1 MTRKQKKSL
10 LRIVIGGVLMLA
22 ALLAPLEGYWRLLLF
37 VPAYLVAGGD
47 VIWNALRGIF
57 RGQLLD
63 ENFLMTVA
71 SVGAFFVSDYAE
83 GVAVMLFFQ
92 VGELFQNIAVHR
104 SRRSIAA
111 LMDIRPDSANVLR
124 DGSFVTVSPE
134 EVETGEVIQV
144 RAGERI
150 PLDGEVISGTAMLDT
165 SALTGESVPR
175 AVSPGSSVLSGSVN
189 QNGLLEIRVSCPASQ
204 STVTRILEL
213 VENASSRKAR
223 VESFITRFAQV
234 YTPAVVAAAV
244 LLALLPPL
252 ILQQPFSKWIHQALT
267 FLVISCPCALV
278 ISVPLSFFGGIGG
291 ASRKGILFKGSNA
304 LETVASA
311 SVVVFDK
318 TGTLTEGVFEVTG
331 LYPQGELE
339 KDELLRLCAM
349 AESVSEHPIALSV
362 RRAFGQETAAPDSF
376 EERAGQGILAQVE
389 GKTLACGNEKLMAA
403 LGLSPMTPPQPGTV
417 VHLAVDSVY
426 QGCLVISDRVRP
438 DAKEAITRLRRLG
451 VRQMVMLTG
460 DIAAAAQPVAQQL
473 GLDRYWAGLLPSDK
487 VEQVEKLL
495 AEKRQGEKLLF
506 VGDGINDAPVLALAD
521 AGVAMG
527 GLGSDAAIEAA
538 DVVLMDDQPGKLADA
553 VKIARKT
560 MVIARENIIFALGVK
575 GLILLLGLFGM
586 ASMWAAVFA
595 DVGVAVIAILN
606 AMRAM
611 RS

>member
-47 VIWNALRGIF
+47 VVWNALRGIF

-175 AVSPGSSVLSGSVN
+175 SVSPGSPVLSGSVN

-223 VESFITRFAQV
+223 VESFITRFARV

-349 AESVSEHPIALSV
+349 AENVSEHPIALSV

-417 VHLAVDSVY
+417 VHLAVDGVY

-438 DAKEAITRLRRLG
+438 DAKEAIIRLRRLG

-473 GLDRYWAGLLPSDK
+473 GLDRYWAGLLPGDK

>member
-47 VIWNALRGIF
+47 VVWNALRGIF

-175 AVSPGSSVLSGSVN
+175 SVSPGSPVLSGSVN

-223 VESFITRFAQV
+223 VESFITRFARV

-311 SVVVFDK
+311 GVVVFDK

-403 LGLSPMTPPQPGTV
+403 LGLSPMTPSQPGTV
-417 VHLAVDSVY
+417 VHLAVDGVY

-438 DAKEAITRLRRLG
+438 DAKEAIIRLRRLG

-473 GLDRYWAGLLPSDK
+473 GLDRYWACLLPGDK

-560 MVIARENIIFALGVK
+560 MAIARENIIFALGVK

>member
-175 AVSPGSSVLSGSVN
+175 SVSPGSSVLSGSVN

-349 AESVSEHPIALSV
+349 AERVSEHPIALSV

-403 LGLSPMTPPQPGTV
+403 LGLSPMTPPQPSTV

>member
-47 VIWNALRGIF
+47 VVWNALRGIF

-175 AVSPGSSVLSGSVN
+175 SVSPGSPVLSGSVN

-213 VENASSRKAR
+213 VENASPGRR
-223 VESFITRFAQV
+223 GWR
-234 YTPAVVAAAV
+234 
-244 LLALLPPL
+244 ALLPGLLGCIPL
-252 ILQQPFSKWIHQALT
+252 
-267 FLVISCPCALV
+267 
-278 ISVPLSFFGGIGG
+278 
-291 ASRKGILFKGSNA
+291 
-304 LETVASA
+304 
-311 SVVVFDK
+311 
-318 TGTLTEGVFEVTG
+318 
-331 LYPQGELE
+331 
-339 KDELLRLCAM
+339 LLWQ
-349 AESVSEHPIALSV
+349 
-362 RRAFGQETAAPDSF
+362 RRACW
-376 EERAGQGILAQVE
+376 L
-389 GKTLACGNEKLMAA
+389 C
-403 LGLSPMTPPQPGTV
+403 
-417 VHLAVDSVY
+417 
-426 QGCLVISDRVRP
+426 CLR
-438 DAKEAITRLRRLG
+438 
-451 VRQMVMLTG
+451 
-460 DIAAAAQPVAQQL
+460 
-473 GLDRYWAGLLPSDK
+473 
-487 VEQVEKLL
+487 
-495 AEKRQGEKLLF
+495 
-506 VGDGINDAPVLALAD
+506 
-521 AGVAMG
+521 
-527 GLGSDAAIEAA
+527 
-538 DVVLMDDQPGKLADA
+538 
-553 VKIARKT
+553 
-560 MVIARENIIFALGVK
+560 
-575 GLILLLGLFGM
+575 
-586 ASMWAAVFA
+586 
-595 DVGVAVIAILN
+595 
-606 AMRAM
+606 
-611 RS
+611 

>member
-47 VIWNALRGIF
+47 VVWNALRGIF

-175 AVSPGSSVLSGSVN
+175 SVSPGSPVLSGSVN

-223 VESFITRFAQV
+223 VESFITRFARV

-311 SVVVFDK
+311 GVVVFDK

-403 LGLSPMTPPQPGTV
+403 LGLSPMTPSQPGTV
-417 VHLAVDSVY
+417 VHLAVDGVY

-438 DAKEAITRLRRLG
+438 DAKEAIIRLRRLG

-473 GLDRYWAGLLPSDK
+473 GLDRYWAGLLPGDK

-560 MVIARENIIFALGVK
+560 MAIARENIIFALGVK

>member
-47 VIWNALRGIF
+47 VVWNALRGIF

-175 AVSPGSSVLSGSVN
+175 SVSPGSPVLSGSVN

-223 VESFITRFAQV
+223 VESFITRFARV

-417 VHLAVDSVY
+417 VHLAVDGVY

-438 DAKEAITRLRRLG
+438 DAKEAIIRLRRLG

-473 GLDRYWAGLLPSDK
+473 GLDRYWAGLLPGDK

-560 MVIARENIIFALGVK
+560 MAIARENIIFALGVK

>member
-47 VIWNALRGIF
+47 VVWNALRGIF

-175 AVSPGSSVLSGSVN
+175 SVSPGSSVLSGSVN

-223 VESFITRFAQV
+223 VESFITRFARV

-311 SVVVFDK
+311 GVVVFDK

-403 LGLSPMTPPQPGTV
+403 LGLSPMTPSQPGTV
-417 VHLAVDSVY
+417 VHLAVDGVY

-438 DAKEAITRLRRLG
+438 DAKEAIIRLRRLG

-473 GLDRYWAGLLPSDK
+473 GLDRYWAGLLPGDK

-560 MVIARENIIFALGVK
+560 MAIARENIIFALGVK

>member
-47 VIWNALRGIF
+47 VVWNALRGIF

-175 AVSPGSSVLSGSVN
+175 SVSPGSPVLSGSVN

-223 VESFITRFAQV
+223 VESFITRFARV

-311 SVVVFDK
+311 GVVVFDK

-403 LGLSPMTPPQPGTV
+403 LGLSPMTPSQPGTV
-417 VHLAVDSVY
+417 VHLAVDGVY

-473 GLDRYWAGLLPSDK
+473 GLDRYWAGLLPGDK
-487 VEQVEKLL
+487 VDQVEKLL

>member
-47 VIWNALRGIF
+47 VVWNALRGIF

-175 AVSPGSSVLSGSVN
+175 SVSPGSPVLSGSVN

-223 VESFITRFAQV
+223 VESFITRFARV

-311 SVVVFDK
+311 GVVVFDK

-403 LGLSPMTPPQPGTV
+403 LGLSPMTPSQPGTV
-417 VHLAVDSVY
+417 VHLAVDGVY

-460 DIAAAAQPVAQQL
+460 AIAAAAQPVAQRL
-473 GLDRYWAGLLPSDK
+473 GVDRYWAGLLPGDK

-560 MVIARENIIFALGVK
+560 MAIARENIIFALGVK

>member
-47 VIWNALRGIF
+47 VVWNALRGIF

-175 AVSPGSSVLSGSVN
+175 SVSPGSPVLSGSVN

-223 VESFITRFAQV
+223 VESFITRFARV

-304 LETVASA
+304 LETVAFA
-311 SVVVFDK
+311 GVVVFDK

-403 LGLSPMTPPQPGTV
+403 LGLSPMTPSQPGTV
-417 VHLAVDSVY
+417 VHLAVDGVY

-438 DAKEAITRLRRLG
+438 DAKEAIIRLRRLG

-473 GLDRYWAGLLPSDK
+473 GLDRYWAGLLPGDK

-560 MVIARENIIFALGVK
+560 MAIARENIIFALGVK

>member
-47 VIWNALRGIF
+47 VVWNALRGIF

-175 AVSPGSSVLSGSVN
+175 SVSPGSPVLSGSVN

-223 VESFITRFAQV
+223 VESFITRFARV

-311 SVVVFDK
+311 GVVVFDK

-403 LGLSPMTPPQPGTV
+403 LGLSPMTPSQPGTV
-417 VHLAVDSVY
+417 VHLAVDGVY

-473 GLDRYWAGLLPSDK
+473 GLDRYWAGLLPGDK

-560 MVIARENIIFALGVK
+560 MAIARENIIFALGVK

>member
-47 VIWNALRGIF
+47 VVWNALRGIF

-175 AVSPGSSVLSGSVN
+175 SVSPGSPVLSGSVN

-223 VESFITRFAQV
+223 VESFITRFARV

-311 SVVVFDK
+311 GVVVFDK

-362 RRAFGQETAAPDSF
+362 RRAFGQETAVPDSF

-417 VHLAVDSVY
+417 VHLAVDGVY

-438 DAKEAITRLRRLG
+438 DAKEAIIRLRRLG

-473 GLDRYWAGLLPSDK
+473 GLDRYWAGLLPGDK

-560 MVIARENIIFALGVK
+560 MAIARENIIFALGVK

>member
-47 VIWNALRGIF
+47 VVWNALRGIF

-92 VGELFQNIAVHR
+92 VGELFQNIAVYR

-175 AVSPGSSVLSGSVN
+175 SVSPGSPVLSGSVN

-223 VESFITRFAQV
+223 VESFITRFARV

-311 SVVVFDK
+311 GVVVFDK

-376 EERAGQGILAQVE
+376 EERAGHGIVAQVE
-389 GKTLACGNEKLMAA
+389 GKILACGNEKLMAA
-403 LGLSPMTPPQPGTV
+403 LGLSPMTPSQPGTV
-417 VHLAVDSVY
+417 VHLAVDGVY

-460 DIAAAAQPVAQQL
+460 DIAAAAQPIAQQL
-473 GLDRYWAGLLPSDK
+473 GLDRYWTGLPPGDK
-487 VEQVEKLL
+487 MDQVEKLL

>member
-1 MTRKQKKSL
+1 M
-10 LRIVIGGVLMLA
+10 
-22 ALLAPLEGYWRLLLF
+22 
-37 VPAYLVAGGD
+37 
-47 VIWNALRGIF
+47 
-57 RGQLLD
+57 
-63 ENFLMTVA
+63 
-71 SVGAFFVSDYAE
+71 
-83 GVAVMLFFQ
+83 
-92 VGELFQNIAVHR
+92 
-104 SRRSIAA
+104 
-111 LMDIRPDSANVLR
+111 
-124 DGSFVTVSPE
+124 
-134 EVETGEVIQV
+134 IQV

-175 AVSPGSSVLSGSVN
+175 SVSPGSSVLSGSVN

-403 LGLSPMTPPQPGTV
+403 LGLSPMTPPQPSTV

>member
-37 VPAYLVAGGD
+37 VPAHLVAGGD
-47 VIWNALRGIF
+47 VVWNALRGVF

-175 AVSPGSSVLSGSVN
+175 SVSPGSPVLSGSVN

-223 VESFITRFAQV
+223 VESFITRFARV

-311 SVVVFDK
+311 GVVVFDK

-403 LGLSPMTPPQPGTV
+403 LGLSPMTPSQPGTV
-417 VHLAVDSVY
+417 VHLAVDGVY

-438 DAKEAITRLRRLG
+438 DAKEAIIRLRRLG

-473 GLDRYWAGLLPSDK
+473 GLDRYWAGLLPGDK

-560 MVIARENIIFALGVK
+560 MAIARENIIFALGVK